1 MTTWKQPFSINRIAH
16 TLIPHRRRQIRMV
29 AWVKVFVSYLVYI
42 KENLWAF
49 WDKTWLDAA
58 ITPQV
63 KYMEQAL
70 NLQFNR
76 NDITIEDG
84 QRLGPFIY
92 TREEDPEKEFFMDDV
107 DTWIYTSNEAE
118 DCNFVVWIPSDIK
131 TEAPLIAAMV
141 HRYKL
146 PGKKFII
153 QLKD

>member
-1 MTTWKQPFSINRIAH
+1 MTTWQQPFSINRVAH

-70 NLQFNR
+70 NLHFNR
-76 NDITIEDG
+76 DDITIEDG
-84 QRLGPFIY
+84 ERLGPFIY
-92 TREEDPEKEFFMDDV
+92 TQTEEPETQFYMDEEDSWV
-107 DTWIYTSNEAE
+107 YTADEAG
-118 DCNFVVWIPSDIK
+118 DCDFVVIIPSGLT

-153 QLKD
+153 QKK